1 MMGVAAA
8 IALWAAGWSAAA
20 SAAPPAGGLEALSGS
35 PCIGSTSLATGCP
48 NANPALQAVMGIA
61 MSPDGNTLY
70 AVTTYGGGSVVAIR
84 RSPTGALGPVLNCS
98 SSQSTSGCGSI
109 GGTSIQGVDGIAVSA
124 QGRVYAISQN
134 GNSGSISAFSTAAD
148 GSLGAKLNCASSPSL
163 APSTGCTSAPG
174 FGLAQGIAISSG
186 GTVYVASFLD
196 YTHGSVV
203 ALPTL
208 SDGSLGTEINC
219 VETTGYGSGT
229 CPTKT
234 TWIMSAT
241 SVAVGPQG
249 LYVASSEYRANY
261 GEVTGFATDPG
272 GAIAG
277 PLGCVGSE
285 APMASTCA
293 TTAPGLLGARGLAI
307 SSDARLYVASSP
319 IPFPSPSASGTLA
332 AFPLQSTGGIG
343 TELNCFG
350 SASSTGCTPA
360 AGLRGVAAVLVAGDG
375 TIYVASSY
383 SDTDGAA
390 AAFSRQANGAIA
402 NEINCVGVT
411 TGTGCGTL
419 SPGLEHA
426 VAIAGS
432 PDPSTQDIYVGSQFA
447 ALGTDGAIA
456 QLTRE
461 LAPACAD
468 HAASTTIGQPV
479 AVPIGCSDVNLD
491 PITSTVTGSPAH
503 GTVGAIDQAA
513 GTVLYTP
520 APGYS
525 GSDSFTVKA
534 SDGTLTSG
542 IGTVTITVSPGSLPT
557 PVLAGLA
564 LRPSS
569 FPAAPSGASIAAA
582 KQRTGTTVSYR
593 DSLPAQTTFTISR
606 TQPGVRSGR
615 RCIRKPRHPAHG
627 QKACVRTVTLGT
639 FSHTDK
645 AGANTFHF
653 TGRLSGRALKP
664 GPYAL
669 AAQPRAGVKIGKTV
683 TVRFHVIR

>member
-8 IALWAAGWSAAA
+8 ITLFACWVATA
-20 SAAPPAGGLEALSGS
+20 SAAPPAGGLEALPGS

-48 NANPALQAVMGIA
+48 TADPALQAVMGFA
-61 MSPDGNTLY
+61 MSPDGHTLY
-70 AVTTYGGGSVVAIR
+70 AATTYGGGSVVAIR

-98 SSQSTSGCGSI
+98 SSQSTSGCGSV
-109 GGTSIQGVDGIAVSA
+109 GGTSLGEVDGIAVSA

-134 GNSGSISAFSTAAD
+134 GNYGSITAFSTASD
-148 GSLGAKLNCASSPSL
+148 GSLGAKLNCASSPGL
-163 APSTGCTSAPG
+163 ASTTGCTSAPG
-174 FGLAQGIAISSG
+174 LGLAQGIAISPG

-203 ALPTL
+203 AVPTL
-208 SDGSLGTEINC
+208 GDGSLGTEINC

-249 LYVASSEYRANY
+249 LYVASSEYQANY

-285 APMASTCA
+285 ASTCA
-293 TTAPGLLGARGLAI
+293 TKASGLLGARGLAV
-307 SSDARLYVASSP
+307 SSDARLYVAASP
-319 IPFPSPSASGTLA
+319 IPFPNPSASGTLA

-360 AGLRGVAAVLVAGDG
+360 AGLRGAAAVLVTADG

-426 VAIAGS
+426 LAIAGS
-432 PDPSTQDIYVGSQFA
+432 PDASTQDIYVGSQFA

-468 HAASTTIGQPV
+468 HTASTTIGQPV
-479 AVPIGCSDVNLD
+479 TVPIGCSDVNLD
-491 PITSTVTGSPAH
+491 PITSTVTGGPAH

-513 GTVLYTP
+513 GTVTYTP

-525 GSDSFTVKA
+525 GPDSFTVQA

-542 IGTVTITVSPGSLPT
+542 TGTVTITVSPGSTPA

-569 FPAAPSGASIAAA
+569 FRPAPSGASIAAA
-582 KQRTGTTVSYR
+582 KPRTGTTVSYG
-593 DSLPAQTTFTISR
+593 DSLPSQTTFTILR
-606 TQPGVRSGR
+606 TQPGVRSGK
-615 RCIRKPRHPAHG
+615 RCIHKPRHPAHR

-639 FSHTDK
+639 FSRTDK
-645 AGANTFHF
+645 AGANSFHF
-653 TGRLSGRALKP
+653 TGRANGHALKP
-664 GPYAL
+664 GPYEL
-669 AAQPRAGVKIGKTV
+669 TAQPHAGGKTGKTA

>member
-1 MMGVAAA
+1 
-8 IALWAAGWSAAA
+8 
-20 SAAPPAGGLEALSGS
+20 
-35 PCIGSTSLATGCP
+35 
-48 NANPALQAVMGIA
+48 
-61 MSPDGNTLY
+61 
-70 AVTTYGGGSVVAIR
+70 
-84 RSPTGALGPVLNCS
+84 LN
-98 SSQSTSGCGSI
+98 Q
-109 GGTSIQGVDGIAVSA
+109 VDGIAVSA

-134 GNSGSISAFSTAAD
+134 GNYGSITAFSTAAD
-148 GSLGAKLNCASSPSL
+148 GSLGATLNCASSPSL
-163 APSTGCTSAPG
+163 ASSTGCASAPG
-174 FGLAQGIAISSG
+174 LGLAQGIAISPG

-203 ALPTL
+203 AVPTL
-208 SDGSLGTEINC
+208 GDGSLGTEIDC

-229 CPTKT
+229 CSTKT

-241 SVAVGPQG
+241 GIAIGPQG
-249 LYVASSEYRANY
+249 VYVTSSDYLADY

-285 APMASTCA
+285 APKASTCA

-307 SSDARLYVASSP
+307 SSDARLYVAASP
-319 IPFPSPSASGTLA
+319 IPFPSPSAYGTLA

-350 SASSTGCTPA
+350 SSSSTGCTPA
-360 AGLRGVAAVLVAGDG
+360 AGLRGVAAILVTADG
-375 TIYVASSY
+375 TIYAASSY
-383 SDTDGAA
+383 SDTDGAV

-426 VAIAGS
+426 LAIAGS
-432 PDPSTQDIYVGSQFA
+432 PDANTQDIYVGSQFA

-468 HAASTTIGQPV
+468 HAASTTVGQPV
-479 AVPIGCSDVNLD
+479 TVPIGCTDVNLD
-491 PITSTVTGSPAH
+491 PITSTVAAGPAH

-520 APGYS
+520 AAGYI
-525 GSDSFTVKA
+525 GPDSFTVQA

-542 IGTVTITVSPGSLPT
+542 TGTVTIAVSPGSTPT
-557 PVLAGLA
+557 PVLTGLA

-569 FPAAPSGASIAAA
+569 FRPAPSGASIATA
-582 KQRTGTTVSYR
+582 KRRTGTTVSYS
-593 DSLPAQTTFTISR
+593 DSLSSQTTFTISR
-606 TQPGVRSGR
+606 TQPGVRSGK
-615 RCIRKPRHPAHG
+615 RCIHKPRHPARG
-627 QKACVRTVTLGT
+627 QKACTRTLTLGT
-639 FSHTDK
+639 FSRADK

-653 TGRLSGRALKP
+653 TGRVNGRALKL
-664 GPYAL
+664 GTYAL
-669 AAQPRAGVKIGKTV
+669 TAQPRAGGKV
-683 TVRFHVIR
+683 GKAASAGFHVIR

>member
-1 MMGVAAA
+1 M
-8 IALWAAGWSAAA
+8 
-20 SAAPPAGGLEALSGS
+20 
-35 PCIGSTSLATGCP
+35 
-48 NANPALQAVMGIA
+48 
-61 MSPDGNTLY
+61 
-70 AVTTYGGGSVVAIR
+70 
-84 RSPTGALGPVLNCS
+84 
-98 SSQSTSGCGSI
+98 
-109 GGTSIQGVDGIAVSA
+109 
-124 QGRVYAISQN
+124 
-134 GNSGSISAFSTAAD
+134 
-148 GSLGAKLNCASSPSL
+148 
-163 APSTGCTSAPG
+163 
-174 FGLAQGIAISSG
+174 GLAQGIAISPG

-203 ALPTL
+203 AVPTL
-208 SDGSLGTEINC
+208 GDGSLGTEINC

-249 LYVASSEYRANY
+249 LYVASSEYQANY

-285 APMASTCA
+285 APYASTCA

-319 IPFPSPSASGTLA
+319 IPFPNPSASGTLA

-350 SASSTGCTPA
+350 SSSSTGCTPA
-360 AGLRGVAAVLVAGDG
+360 AGLRGAAAVLVAGDG

-426 VAIAGS
+426 LAIAGS

-479 AVPIGCSDVNLD
+479 TVPIGCSDVNLD
-491 PITSTVTGSPAH
+491 PITSTVTGGPAH

-525 GSDSFTVKA
+525 GSDSFTVQA

-542 IGTVTITVSPGSLPT
+542 TGTVTITVSPGSTPT
-557 PVLAGLA
+557 PILTGLA

-569 FPAAPSGASIAAA
+569 FRPAPSGASIAAA
-582 KQRTGTTVSYR
+582 KRRTGTTVSYS
-593 DSLPAQTTFTISR
+593 DSLPSQTTFTISR
-606 TQPGVRSGR
+606 SQPGVRSGK

-627 QKACVRTVTLGT
+627 QKACVRTVTVGT
-639 FSHTDK
+639 FSRTDK

-653 TGRLSGRALKP
+653 TGRANGRALKP

-669 AAQPRAGVKIGKTV
+669 TAQPRAGGKIGKTA